1 MIQFQSEA
9 YIRLLLRFTK
19 TQSEMQILAVID
31 HMLNGLTQQECVEK
45 YGIAQSALSMK
56 KKRILEL
63 DDLVK
68 QAIKINQR
76 D

>member
-1 MIQFQSEA
+1 
-9 YIRLLLRFTK
+9 
-19 TQSEMQILAVID
+19 MQILAVID